1 MSIFSNNNQQIYGT
15 DYLQY
20 LNSSNTFNNIGLGV
34 DAFNKV
40 GNLWLGFQNYNM
52 AKRSFSFNKD
62 LMKANYTNSAKAYN
76 YNLEND
82 IRRRFAQL
90 GKNNSAVNA
99 YMQTSEFKRKL
110 AKESL

>member
-1 MSIFSNNNQQIYGT
+1 MFSYNQQTPLYDM

-20 LNSSNTFNNIGLGV
+20 LNNSNLFNNIGLGV

-52 AKRSFSFNKD
+52 AKKSFSFNKNI
-62 LMKANYTNSAKAYN
+62 MKANYTNSAKAYN

-90 GKNNSAVNA
+90 GKSNSAVNA
-99 YMQTSEFKRKL
+99 YMQTAEFKRKL